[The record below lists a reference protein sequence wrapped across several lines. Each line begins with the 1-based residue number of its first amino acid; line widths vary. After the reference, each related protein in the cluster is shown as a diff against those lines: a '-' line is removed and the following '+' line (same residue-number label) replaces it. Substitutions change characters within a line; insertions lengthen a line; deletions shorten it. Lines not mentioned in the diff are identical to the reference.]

1 MAGIEPARGN
11 PNGLAIHRLN
21 HSATYT
27 PPPPPL
33 AYIYYYYLIFKCFI
47 YKYINLILISILN
60 YMGKKNSKK
69 QTGGN
74 LKLIFSVLLSI
85 LIVFLLMNY
94 IYTRYCDG
102 FMNNTANF
110 LRDLTKQDGIK
121 DRRGICKALKDI
133 LGY

>member
-1 MAGIEPARGN
+1 
-11 PNGLAIHRLN
+11 
-21 HSATYT
+21 
-27 PPPPPL
+27 
-33 AYIYYYYLIFKCFI
+33 
-47 YKYINLILISILN
+47 
-60 YMGKKNSKK
+60 MGKKNSKK